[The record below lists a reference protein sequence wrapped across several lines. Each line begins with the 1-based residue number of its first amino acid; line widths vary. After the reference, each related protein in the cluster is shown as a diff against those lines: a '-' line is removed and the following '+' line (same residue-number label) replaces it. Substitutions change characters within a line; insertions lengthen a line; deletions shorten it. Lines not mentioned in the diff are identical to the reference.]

1 MYLYLLVRAVDHGNE
16 HVEENDDHCDI
27 IDAVQHVADVL
38 YEFMVVLKHHR
49 DHFRQPE
56 YRPEEGLETLL
67 HSARNER
74 ENVMMKKTK
83 QKTVFDNERM
93 LSSLLLLHSISCTST
108 HKIHFRVVGLIGWH

>member
-16 HVEENDDHCDI
+16 HVEENDHHCDV

-38 YEFMVVLKHHR
+38 YEFMVVLQHHG

-56 YRPEEGLETLL
+56 DRPEEGLETLL

-74 ENVMMKKTK
+74 KRDDGENRKHLTH
-83 QKTVFDNERM
+83 TALPIA
-93 LSSLLLLHSISCTST
+93 LSHT
-108 HKIHFRVVGLIGWH
+108 HTNT